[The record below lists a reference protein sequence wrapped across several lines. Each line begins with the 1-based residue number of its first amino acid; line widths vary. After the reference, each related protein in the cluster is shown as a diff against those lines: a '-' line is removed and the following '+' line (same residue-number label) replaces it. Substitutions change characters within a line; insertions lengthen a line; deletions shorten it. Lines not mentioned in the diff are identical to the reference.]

1 MAERTRTR
9 PRAAR
14 AESQPNAKRRLFDSN
29 VLTVLALVA
38 AIIGSMWVLS
48 ADIRALRTE
57 LSADVAELRTEVRS
71 DVAEFR
77 TEVRADVAELR
88 ADVAELRT
96 EVRADVAELRMKV
109 HEIDARLVRIET
121 LFEGLV
127 AESRPTP

>member
-1 MAERTRTR
+1 MAMAERTRTR

-14 AESQPNAKRRLFDSN
+14 AEGQPNAKRRPFDSN

-57 LSADVAELRTEVRS
+57 VSADVAELRTEM
-71 DVAEFR
+71 
-77 TEVRADVAELR
+77 R

-96 EVRADVAELRMKV
+96 EVRADVAELRMKA

-121 LFEGLV
+121 LLEGLV
-127 AESRPTP
+127 ADFQPTP

>member
-1 MAERTRTR
+1 MAMAERTRTR

-77 TEVRADVAELR
+77 TEVRS
-88 ADVAELRT
+88 DVAELRT

>member
-77 TEVRADVAELR
+77 TEVRS
-88 ADVAELRT
+88 DVAELRT